1 MSAVNDAAQARR
13 SWLRRNRESPSRL
26 KVVGDVPPDLAN
38 SADENGS
45 LVTVDPVDWIICFVP
60 GLQRQWWH
68 RFVHH
73 KHKHV
78 FAMRPTNTGSWL
90 LVEPWWSRMMVTILP
105 PADAVKFLRWGG
117 TGDILRVREA
127 VPGKASQFR
136 GWSNCA
142 VLTAFVLGRSSWTW
156 TPHGLYRELLREKT
170 TRRENVEQ
178 LLVDQFA
185 KLVSQYS
192 SNALSVSADQLSLPL
207 RELLIIIGR
216 NLLETMMTPS
226 LLEVCYTAILEA
238 DRYPDATRVYAQ
250 HGPKPAIA
258 VLTKILAK
266 AKQAGEID
274 LADCEAGARQFLG
287 MLHGN
292 IHLEAVLQLGEIPT
306 LSEIDLRA
314 RTAVKVFLDGAKP
327 PTRRSLAQPSAATCL
342 VGVPNLPE
350 GRGAPL
356 PTGQRVPAF
365 GTISAAD
372 QIGANVASPQSV

>member
-1 MSAVNDAAQARR
+1 MWKREERHSMNAANDTARARR
-13 SWLRRNRESPSRL
+13 SWLARNSESPSRL
-26 KVVGDVPPDLAN
+26 KVVGDVPSDLAN

-45 LVTVDPVDWIICFVP
+45 LVTVDPVDWIVCFVP

-68 RFVHH
+68 RFVDHR
-73 KHKHV
+73 HKHV

-127 VPGKASQFR
+127 VPGKANQLR

-156 TPHGLYRELLREKT
+156 TPHGLYRELLREKA
-170 TRRENVEQ
+170 TRHENVEQ

-185 KLVSQYS
+185 KVVSQYS
-192 SNALSVSADQLSLPL
+192 SNALSISADQLSLPL

-216 NLLETMMTPS
+216 NLLETMMTRS

-266 AKQAGEID
+266 AKQAGEVVD

-327 PTRRSLAQPSAATCL
+327 DETAILARQKVIEHA
-342 VGVPNLPE
+342 E
-350 GRGAPL
+350 
-356 PTGQRVPAF
+356 
-365 GTISAAD
+365 
-372 QIGANVASPQSV
+372 

>member
-1 MSAVNDAAQARR
+1 MILPRR
-13 SWLRRNRESPSRL
+13 DGPGWGEIKESPSRL

-38 SADENGS
+38 SVDENGS
-45 LVTVDPVDWIICFVP
+45 LVTVDPADWIVCFVP

-73 KHKHV
+73 RHKHV

-90 LVEPWWSRMMVTILP
+90 LVEPWWTRMMVTILP

-127 VPGKASQFR
+127 VPGKASQLR

-142 VLTAFVLGRSSWTW
+142 VLSAFCWGDRAGHGRRTVST
-156 TPHGLYRELLREKT
+156 GELLREKS

-178 LLVDQFA
+178 LLVDQFT
-185 KLVSQYS
+185 KVVSHYS

-258 VLTKILAK
+258 VLTKILAR

-327 PTRRSLAQPSAATCL
+327 DETPILA
-342 VGVPNLPE
+342 
-350 GRGAPL
+350 RGAL
-356 PTGQRVPAF
+356 TA
-365 GTISAAD
+365 
-372 QIGANVASPQSV
+372 